1 MTFKLKAP
9 VPEDQLIATNRQL
22 VKMIIPL
29 IAEQFLVI
37 FVGLVDTAMVSYLS
51 EAAVS
56 GVSLVDMINQL
67 IIQVLA
73 ALATGG
79 AVIASQYIGHK
90 EKDKA
95 CESAD
100 QLLVLIVLIALG
112 IMALILIFRKPLL
125 RLIFGKIEDDV
136 MTQALIYMKISAISY
151 PFLALYSAGTAIFRS
166 VKKTNITLLMSLMM
180 NVVNIIFNFIFMFGM
195 SLGVAGAALGS
206 LAGRGSAGIAVV
218 LLLVDQK
225 KEIHLAKPKWPL
237 LEAKM
242 VKRILY
248 IGIPNGLENG
258 MFQLGK
264 IIVVSVISV
273 FGTVQIAANAVAGNV
288 DAFGVIPGFSF
299 GLAMITI
306 VGQCVGAGDY
316 AQAEY
321 FTKKLTRLAWITM
334 IIYNAVLLVLLP
346 QILNLYVLSDETRQL
361 ASTLI
366 TMHFIAAM
374 VLWVPSFA
382 LPNALRAGND
392 VKFTMAVSITS
403 MWVFR
408 VFSSVILGRW
418 LGLGVIGVWIA
429 MFLDWI
435 FRAVMFMRRFKSK
448 KWQRVKLI

>member
-1 MTFKLKAP
+1 MVLRLKAP
-9 VPEDQLIATNRQL
+9 LPEEQLIISDRAL

-67 IIQVLA
+67 IIQILS

-79 AVIASQYIGHK
+79 AVIASQYTGHREK
-90 EKDKA
+90 EKA
-95 CESAD
+95 CESAN
-100 QLLVLIVLIALG
+100 QLMVLIILIALG
-112 IMALILIFRKPLL
+112 IMALFLCFRKPLL
-125 RLIFGKIEDDV
+125 KLVFGKIEDDV
-136 MTQALIYMKISAISY
+136 MTQALIYMKLSAVSY
-151 PFLALYSAGTAIFRS
+151 PFLALYCAGTALFRS
-166 VKKTNITLLMSLMM
+166 VKKTNITLLMSLLM
-180 NVVNIIFNFIFMFGM
+180 NVVNIVFNFIFMFGM
-195 SLGVAGAALGS
+195 GLGVAGAALGS
-206 LAGRGSAGIAVV
+206 LAGRAAAGICVV
-218 LLLVDQK
+218 ILLVNRKWDV
-225 KEIHLAKPKWPL
+225 HLIKPSWPL
-237 LEAKM
+237 LEGKM

-264 IIVVSVISV
+264 ILVVSVISV
-273 FGTVQIAANAVAGNV
+273 FGTVQIAANAVAGGV
-288 DAFGVIPGFSF
+288 DAFGVIPGFAI

-306 VGQCVGAGDY
+306 VGQCVGAQDY

-321 FTKKLTRLAWITM
+321 FAKKLFRLAELVM
-334 IIYNAVLLVLLP
+334 FVYNAILLALLP
-346 QILNLYVLSDETRQL
+346 LILNLYVLSDETRQL

-366 TMHFIAAM
+366 TMHFIFSM
-374 VLWVPSFA
+374 FLWVPSFT

-392 VKFTMAVSITS
+392 VKFTMTVSVIS

-408 VFSSVILGRW
+408 VFFSVVLGRW
-418 LGLGVIGVWIA
+418 LGLGILGVWIS
-429 MFLDWI
+429 MFIDWA
-435 FRAVMFMRRFKSK
+435 FRALMFTLRFKSK

>member
-1 MTFKLKAP
+1 MTLKLKAP
-9 VPEDQLIATNRQL
+9 VPKEELIISDREL
-22 VKMIIPL
+22 VKMLIPL
-29 IAEQFLVI
+29 VAEQFLVI

-56 GVSLVDMINQL
+56 GVSLVDMLNQL
-67 IIQVLA
+67 IIQILA

-95 CESAD
+95 CETAN
-100 QLLVLIVLIALG
+100 QLLILIILISLG
-112 IMALILIFRKPLL
+112 IMAVFLFLRKPLL
-125 RLIFGKIEDDV
+125 RLVFGRIEDDV
-136 MTQALIYMKISAISY
+136 MAQALIYMKISAVSY

-166 VKKTNITLLMSLMM
+166 VKKTNITLLMSLLM

-195 SLGVAGAALGS
+195 GLGVAGAALGS
-206 LAGRGSAGIAVV
+206 LTGRAAAGITVV
-218 LLLVDQK
+218 ILLINPGR
-225 KEIHLAKPKWPL
+225 EIHLAKPSRPL
-237 LEAKM
+237 LDGKM

-264 IIVVSVISV
+264 ILVVSVISV

-288 DAFGVIPGFSF
+288 DAFGVIPGFAF

-321 FTKKLTRLAWITM
+321 FAKKLFWLSEIVMA
-334 IIYNAVLLVLLP
+334 IYNACLLVLLP
-346 QILNLYVLSDETRQL
+346 YILNLYVLSDETRSL

-366 TMHFIAAM
+366 TMHLIFSM
-374 VLWVPSFA
+374 FLWVPSFT

-408 VFSSVILGRW
+408 VLFSIIFGRW
-418 LGLGVIGVWIA
+418 MGLGVLGVWIA
-429 MFLDWI
+429 MFMDWA
-435 FRAVMFMRRFKSK
+435 FRAVFFAIRFKSR